1 MSDVIPTIGEAF
13 KKFEDFNVQPHT
25 FVVRQSIAEFI
36 VQQALYEEWGKKVNV
51 KILPSAY
58 NTDDNVFYLLP
69 EVKE

>member
-13 KKFEDFNVQPHT
+13 KKFEDCNVQPHT

-36 VQQALYEEWGKKVNV
+36 VKGVLYEKWGKKVDV
-51 KILPSAY
+51 KILPNTY
-58 NTDDNVFYLLP
+58 NTDDVFYLLP